1 MRFKGQENGFRT
13 SGLLVLVGNEESQ
26 EAMDLLSRV
35 DYLELRVWSVVRN
48 DEVQRMTV
56 G

>member
-13 SGLLVLVGNEESQ
+13 SRLLVLVGNEESQ

-35 DYLELRVWSVVRN
+35 DYLELRYGALLGMMRSR
-48 DEVQRMTV
+48 E
-56 G
+56 